1 MLDIELLDAT
11 FGGLNFSIAGNMRAG
26 IFIKD
31 ILDRDSCDTY
41 KTASRANKIKT
52 GKIRCARL
60 FRLRFFTSQATE
72 SWQ

>member
-31 ILDRDSCDTY
+31 ILDRDSSDTY
-41 KTASRANKIKT
+41 KSASRVNKIKT
-52 GKIRCARL
+52 GKTICSRL
-60 FRLRFFTSQATE
+60 LRSQSFAAQVTGL
-72 SWQ
+72 WH